1 MRKRTP
7 LLSVLL
13 LVGLLP
19 AWAIAQELPYR
30 EGPVVNVTQIRVKEG
45 KFFDYWSFLENRWR
59 PVMEEAKRQGI
70 IVSYGVLTAE
80 PRTPQEPNL
89 VLVITS
95 PNMASFDGIDAKYAA
110 IEQKMFGLS
119 PQKAAAESGERD
131 TIRTV
136 LGSELYRALEFK

>member
-7 LLSVLL
+7 FLSVLL

-80 PRTPQEPNL
+80 PRTPQDANL

-131 TIRTV
+131 AVRTV
-136 LGSELYRALEFK
+136 LGSQLYRALEFK